1 MGKFNHWLQIYLFM
15 YNIGMSVFKLSQ
27 YIVLMIA
34 ALGVV
39 KIIILNCTAVSMH
52 IAIYYNSIVFGSL
65 FVMKIICSNFCF
77 SVICTMI

>member
-27 YIVLMIA
+27 YIVLIIA
-34 ALGVV
+34 ALGVF
-39 KIIILNCTAVSMH
+39 KIIILNCCMH

-65 FVMKIICSNFCF
+65 FVIWP
-77 SVICTMI
+77 

>member
-27 YIVLMIA
+27 YIVLIIA
-34 ALGVV
+34 ALGVF
-39 KIIILNCTAVSMH
+39 KIIILNCTACIY

-65 FVMKIICSNFCF
+65 FVMALTTVF
-77 SVICTMI
+77 